1 MTVLNINGR
10 RVTVDD
16 SFKSLSPEEQ
26 NATVEEISRS
36 LGSQEQPESQVSRGA
51 RNELSALTQG
61 AANSG
66 GGVLRSIDSTVRGA
80 ADTLTFGLSDEL
92 SAAGGALTG
101 IGGEFGDYSRNL
113 RRERIA
119 QDQRD
124 MADPVSS
131 TVGRLA
137 GGVAGGVGLARNGLS
152 LTTAAANRGAG
163 LLGTSAASAAEGAI
177 LGGAQGFG
185 SGEGGF
191 EERLASAGDAAK
203 VGAAIGGV
211 APAVVSGV
219 TTAVRRAITPLST
232 SPERQALV
240 DTLRR
245 EGVET
250 TAGQSTG
257 SRGLRYAEGE
267 IGGQAAEDM
276 IERQGEQFTAA
287 ALRRA
292 GINANRATPE
302 VIDDAFTRIGAQF
315 DDLAA
320 RNTIIPDRQLQND
333 IVDSW
338 REYMSLT
345 PPNARVP
352 VVGETVHDIVDTVR
366 NTGRLDG
373 AAYQSA
379 RSRLDRAARNTK
391 DPELANALRGLR
403 SSLDDAMERSIA
415 QANPNDL
422 GAWREARNQ
431 YRNMLVIEQAA
442 TGAGEGA
449 AQGLISPS
457 QLRSAT
463 VTKQGR
469 RNYARG
475 RGDFAEL
482 ARAGEGV
489 MKALP
494 QSGTAP
500 RIRAQN
506 IGAGVTSILGAG
518 GGASVAGP
526 AGAVAGA
533 AAGAAIPM
541 IVGRM
546 MMSPAGQAY
555 LRNTLASGNISPQTR
570 AAIVA
575 AINNVTGGQTPRVLG
590 QEARQ
595 PLEIT
600 VTPRSP

>member
-80 ADTLTFGLSDEL
+80 ADTLTFGLSDRL

-245 EGVET
+245 EG
-250 TAGQSTG
+250 
-257 SRGLRYAEGE
+257 SRRRRDSQPE
-267 IGGQAAEDM
+267 
-276 IERQGEQFTAA
+276 AA
-287 ALRRA
+287 ASAMRKVKS
-292 GINANRATPE
+292 G
-302 VIDDAFTRIGAQF
+302 
-315 DDLAA
+315 
-320 RNTIIPDRQLQND
+320 DR
-333 IVDSW
+333 
-338 REYMSLT
+338 
-345 PPNARVP
+345 PPR
-352 VVGETVHDIVDTVR
+352 T
-366 NTGRLDG
+366 
-373 AAYQSA
+373 
-379 RSRLDRAARNTK
+379 
-391 DPELANALRGLR
+391 
-403 SSLDDAMERSIA
+403 
-415 QANPNDL
+415 
-422 GAWREARNQ
+422 
-431 YRNMLVIEQAA
+431 
-442 TGAGEGA
+442 
-449 AQGLISPS
+449 
-457 QLRSAT
+457 
-463 VTKQGR
+463 
-469 RNYARG
+469 
-475 RGDFAEL
+475 
-482 ARAGEGV
+482 
-489 MKALP
+489 
-494 QSGTAP
+494 
-500 RIRAQN
+500 
-506 IGAGVTSILGAG
+506 
-518 GGASVAGP
+518 
-526 AGAVAGA
+526 
-533 AAGAAIPM
+533 
-541 IVGRM
+541 
-546 MMSPAGQAY
+546 
-555 LRNTLASGNISPQTR
+555 
-570 AAIVA
+570 
-575 AINNVTGGQTPRVLG
+575 
-590 QEARQ
+590 
-595 PLEIT
+595 
-600 VTPRSP
+600 